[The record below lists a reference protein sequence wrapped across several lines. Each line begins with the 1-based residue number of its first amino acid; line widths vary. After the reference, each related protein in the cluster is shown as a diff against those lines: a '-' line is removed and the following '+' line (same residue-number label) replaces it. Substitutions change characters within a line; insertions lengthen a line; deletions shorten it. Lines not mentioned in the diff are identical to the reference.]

1 VARKI
6 GKECAMPDDHGG
18 TCGLS
23 SKICEGG
30 TSSKA
35 KMRLQSPF
43 GCDMKESTVLG
54 DTFCSRE
61 PPVLAELN
69 IRNFAIID
77 ELFVSF
83 EPGLTVIT
91 GETGAGKSI
100 LVNAMNLLLGSRGS
114 ADLIRGGS
122 QEATVTALFVR
133 SEPNEEVLVQRTL
146 SASGRSRVQV
156 NGELGT
162 VGALGDLCRGL
173 VSISGQHEHQLFL
186 DPDVQLHIVDRYG
199 ELEEMREAYG
209 AVFTRV
215 REEAA
220 GLERLRRQLR
230 ERRERE
236 ELHRFQA
243 QEITTAKVEPD
254 EEIGL
259 AREREILRHAERL
272 QQGAA
277 GAYEILYGESGAVLD
292 RVGECGKLIADLGR
306 LDPALQPPAATLEQ
320 IRHQLE
326 DVALALRDYYQRIE
340 ADPTR
345 LQWVEERLDL
355 LHRLMRKYG
364 GTTRAVLGHA
374 ETLRREL
381 AAVED
386 GQAEIA
392 AKEGELERI
401 REQAG
406 REAEALSSRRRQTAE
421 RLAHA
426 VEGRLR
432 ALDMPHSRFT
442 VRFET
447 NQGPQGDGIRVGDR
461 LLDMNGMDRITFLF
475 SANPG
480 EEPRPM
486 AKIASGGE
494 LSRIVLAL
502 KELQARETAEE
513 TLIFD
518 EVDAGIGGRTADMVG
533 QRLKALAGRHQV
545 ICITH
550 LPQIACYGERHFA
563 VRKGI
568 RQGRTTTSLEE
579 LSGENRLEEIARML
593 GGQKVSTR
601 TRAHARE
608 MLEQAQRTGIRD

>member
-1 VARKI
+1 
-6 GKECAMPDDHGG
+6 
-18 TCGLS
+18 
-23 SKICEGG
+23 
-30 TSSKA
+30 
-35 KMRLQSPF
+35 
-43 GCDMKESTVLG
+43 
-54 DTFCSRE
+54 
-61 PPVLAELN
+61 VLAELS

-77 ELFVSF
+77 ELSVSF
-83 EPGLTVIT
+83 APGLTVIT

-100 LVNAMNLLLGSRGS
+100 LVNAMNLILGSRGS

-122 QEATVTALFVR
+122 QEATVTALFLR
-133 SEPNEEVLVQRTL
+133 GEPIEEVLVQRTL

-156 NGELGT
+156 KGELGT
-162 VGALGDLCRGL
+162 VAALSDFCRGL

-186 DPDVQLHIVDRYG
+186 DPEVQLHIVDRYG
-199 ELEEMREAYG
+199 ELEEMRKAYG
-209 AVFTRV
+209 AIFSRA

-220 GLERLRRQLR
+220 GLERLRRQIR

-236 ELHRFQA
+236 ELQRFQA
-243 QEITTAKVEPD
+243 EEIATAKLEPD
-254 EEIGL
+254 EEIRL
-259 AREREILRHAERL
+259 ANDREVLRHAERL

-277 GAYEILYGESGAVLD
+277 GAYEILYGERGAVLD
-292 RVGECGKLIADLGR
+292 RLGECGRLLADLGR
-306 LDPALQPPAATLEQ
+306 LDQTLQSRAGALEQ

-326 DVALALRDYYQRIE
+326 DVALGLRDYYQRVE

-355 LHRLMRKYG
+355 VHRLMRKYG
-364 GTTRAVLGHA
+364 GTTRAVLGQA

-386 GQAEIA
+386 GEAEMA
-392 AKEGELERI
+392 AREGELERI
-401 REQAG
+401 REQAA
-406 REAEALSSRRRQTAE
+406 REAESLSSRRRQTAE
-421 RLAHA
+421 RLAEA
-426 VEGRLR
+426 VAGRLR

-442 VRFET
+442 VRFDT

-461 LLDMNGMDRITFLF
+461 LLDLNGMDKITFLF

-494 LSRIVLAL
+494 LSRIILAL
-502 KELQARETAEE
+502 KELQAGERVEE

-568 RQGRTTTSLEE
+568 RRGRTTASVEE
-579 LSGENRLEEIARML
+579 LSGEERLEEIARML
-593 GGQKVSTR
+593 GGQKISTR

-608 MLEQAQRTGIRD
+608 MLDQAQKAGVG

>member
-1 VARKI
+1 
-6 GKECAMPDDHGG
+6 
-18 TCGLS
+18 
-23 SKICEGG
+23 
-30 TSSKA
+30 
-35 KMRLQSPF
+35 
-43 GCDMKESTVLG
+43 MKESSVRDTVCGEAVPRIEWRLPVR
-54 DTFCSRE
+54 SRE
-61 PPVLAELN
+61 LPVLAELS

-77 ELFVSF
+77 ELSVAF

-114 ADLIRGGS
+114 ADLIRSGS
-122 QEATVTALFVR
+122 QEATVTALFLR
-133 SEPNEEVLVQRTL
+133 DEPGKEVLVQRTL
-146 SASGRSRVQV
+146 SVSGRSRVQV

-162 VGALGDLCRGL
+162 VAALSEICRGL
-173 VSISGQHEHQLFL
+173 VSISGQHEHQLVL
-186 DPDVQLHIVDRYG
+186 DPEVQLRILDRYG
-199 ELEEMREAYG
+199 ELEEMRAAYG

-215 REEAA
+215 REAA
-220 GLERLRRQLR
+220 ATLERLRRQLR

-236 ELHRFQA
+236 DLHRFQA
-243 QEITTAKVEPD
+243 EEIAKAKVEPD
-254 EEIGL
+254 EEIRL
-259 AREREILRHAERL
+259 ASEREILRHAERL

-277 GAYEILYGESGAVLD
+277 GAYEMLYSENGAVLD
-292 RVGECGKLIADLGR
+292 RLGECEKLLADLGR
-306 LDPALQPPAATLEQ
+306 LDPTLQTPAGAVGQL
-320 IRHQLE
+320 RHQLE
-326 DVALALRDYYQRIE
+326 DVALTLRDYRQRIE

-364 GTTRAVLGHA
+364 GTTRTVLGQA

-392 AKEGELERI
+392 ANEGELERV
-401 REQAG
+401 RRQAMV
-406 REAEALSSRRRQTAE
+406 EAEALSSRRRQTAE
-421 RLAHA
+421 RLAQA
-426 VEGRLR
+426 VEDRLR
-432 ALDMPHSRFT
+432 ALDMPHCRFT

-447 NQGPQGDGIRVGDR
+447 EQGPQGEGIRVGDR

-494 LSRIVLAL
+494 LSRIMLAL
-502 KELQARETAEE
+502 KDLQARERAEE
-513 TLIFD
+513 TLVFD

-533 QRLKALAGRHQV
+533 QRLQALARNHQV

-563 VRKGI
+563 VRKGFH
-568 RQGRTTTSLEE
+568 QGRTTTSLEE
-579 LSGENRLEEIARML
+579 LSGEKRLEEIARML
-593 GGQKVSTR
+593 GGQKISTR

-608 MLEQAQRTGIRD
+608 MLEQAQKSAGS

>member
-1 VARKI
+1 
-6 GKECAMPDDHGG
+6 
-18 TCGLS
+18 
-23 SKICEGG
+23 
-30 TSSKA
+30 
-35 KMRLQSPF
+35 
-43 GCDMKESTVLG
+43 
-54 DTFCSRE
+54 
-61 PPVLAELN
+61 VLAELS

-77 ELFVSF
+77 ELSVSF

-114 ADLIRGGS
+114 ADLIRSGS
-122 QEATVTALFVR
+122 QEATVTGLFLR
-133 SEPNEEVLVQRTL
+133 GEPGEEVLVQRTL
-146 SASGRSRVQV
+146 SVSGRSRVQV

-162 VGALGDLCRGL
+162 VAALSEICRGL
-173 VSISGQHEHQLFL
+173 VSISGQHEHQLVL
-186 DPDVQLHIVDRYG
+186 DPDVQLRLLDRYG
-199 ELEEMREAYG
+199 ELDEMRGAYG

-220 GLERLRRQLR
+220 ALERLRRQLR
-230 ERRERE
+230 ERQERE

-243 QEITTAKVEPD
+243 DEIGKAKVEPD
-254 EEIGL
+254 EEIRL

-277 GAYEILYGESGAVLD
+277 GAYEMLYGESGAVLD
-292 RVGECGKLIADLGR
+292 RLGECEKLLADLGR
-306 LDPALQPPAATLEQ
+306 LDPTLQTPAGAVGQL
-320 IRHQLE
+320 RHQLE
-326 DVALALRDYYQRIE
+326 DVALTLRDYCQRIE

-364 GTTRAVLGHA
+364 GTTRTVLGQA

-381 AAVED
+381 VAVED

-392 AKEGELERI
+392 AKEGELGRI
-401 REQAG
+401 RRQAMG
-406 REAEALSSRRRQTAE
+406 EAEVLSSRRRQTAE
-421 RLAHA
+421 RLAQA
-426 VEGRLR
+426 VKDRLR

-447 NQGPQGDGIRVGDR
+447 EQGPQGEGIRVGDC
-461 LLDMNGMDRITFLF
+461 LLDIHGMDRVTFLF

-494 LSRIVLAL
+494 LSRIMLAL
-502 KELQARETAEE
+502 KDLQARERAEE
-513 TLIFD
+513 TLVFD

-533 QRLKALAGRHQV
+533 QRLQALARSHQV

-550 LPQIACYGERHFA
+550 LPQIACYGERHLA
-563 VRKGI
+563 VRKGF

-579 LSGENRLEEIARML
+579 LSGEKRLEEIARML
-593 GGQKVSTR
+593 GGQKISTR

-608 MLEQAQRTGIRD
+608 MLEQAQKSAVSDQGSAIRERKS

>member
-1 VARKI
+1 
-6 GKECAMPDDHGG
+6 
-18 TCGLS
+18 
-23 SKICEGG
+23 
-30 TSSKA
+30 
-35 KMRLQSPF
+35 
-43 GCDMKESTVLG
+43 
-54 DTFCSRE
+54 
-61 PPVLAELN
+61 VLAELS

-77 ELFVSF
+77 ELSVSL

-114 ADLIRGGS
+114 ADLIRSGS
-122 QEATVTALFVR
+122 QEATVAALFLR
-133 SEPNEEVLVQRTL
+133 GAPGEELLVQRTL
-146 SASGRSRVQV
+146 AASGRSRVQV
-156 NGELGT
+156 NGEIGT
-162 VGALGDLCRGL
+162 VAALSGLCRGL
-173 VSISGQHEHQLFL
+173 VSISGQQEHQLFL
-186 DPDVQLHIVDRYG
+186 EPDVQLQILDRYG
-199 ELEEMREAYG
+199 DLEEMREAYG
-209 AVFTRV
+209 AVFARM

-230 ERRERE
+230 ERQERE
-236 ELHRFQA
+236 ELNRFQA
-243 QEITTAKVEPD
+243 DEIAKAKIQPD

-259 AREREILRHAERL
+259 ASEREILRHAERL

-277 GAYEILYGESGAVLD
+277 GAYEILYGEAGAVLD
-292 RVGECGKLIADLGR
+292 RLGECGKLLADLGR
-306 LDPALQPPAATLEQ
+306 LDPTLQAPAGALDQ
-320 IRHQLE
+320 IRHQVE
-326 DVALALRDYYQRIE
+326 DVALNLRDYCQRIE

-364 GTTRAVLGHA
+364 GTSRGVLAQA

-381 AAVED
+381 AAVEE
-386 GQAEIA
+386 GEAEIGA
-392 AKEGELERI
+392 REGELERI
-401 REQAG
+401 RQQA
-406 REAEALSSRRRQTAE
+406 RSEAEALSSRRGQTAE
-421 RLAHA
+421 RLAQA
-426 VEGRLR
+426 VEDRLR
-432 ALDMPHSRFT
+432 ALDMPHSRFS
-442 VRFET
+442 VRFEAE
-447 NQGPQGDGIRVGDR
+447 QDPQSGGMRVGDR

-475 SANPG
+475 SANLG

-502 KELQARETAEE
+502 KELQARERAEE

-533 QRLKALAGRHQV
+533 QRLKALARRHQV

-563 VRKGI
+563 VRKGMH
-568 RQGRTTTSLEE
+568 QGRTSTSLEE
-579 LSGENRLEEIARML
+579 LSGEMRLEEIARML
-593 GGQKVSTR
+593 GGQKISTR

-608 MLEQAQRTGIRD
+608 MLEQAQKSGIRD